1 MLIITGTGR
10 SGTETLA
17 RLFGGHHE
25 FRVGYVLDKYVSKAD
40 PHSDPFDT
48 MEKRIAAVLDLHQGI
63 DRETFIDSSNLYI
76 HFISAIHVL
85 NPSAKYILCIR
96 NGKDFVRSA
105 YSRKWHERALF
116 GAVPPR
122 DDPYFEKWKS
132 MGPIQRNAWIWVY
145 RNQKALRGLSR
156 IPEGQKR
163 VVRIEDIGRSGV
175 IDGLEEFSG
184 RTIVEREA
192 ATRKINAN
200 PSYDLPQKEEWTKKM
215 NHDFNEIA
223 EGMMWFFGYG

>member
-1 MLIITGTGR
+1 
-10 SGTETLA
+10 
-17 RLFGGHHE
+17 
-25 FRVGYVLDKYVSKAD
+25 
-40 PHSDPFDT
+40 
-48 MEKRIAAVLDLHQGI
+48 
-63 DRETFIDSSNLYI
+63 
-76 HFISAIHVL
+76 
-85 NPSAKYILCIR
+85 
-96 NGKDFVRSA
+96 
-105 YSRKWHERALF
+105 
-116 GAVPPR
+116 
-122 DDPYFEKWKS
+122 
-132 MGPIQRNAWIWVY
+132 
-145 RNQKALRGLSR
+145 LRGLSR

-215 NHDFNEIA
+215 NHEFNEIA